1 MNVVCKEVEGKNGYR
16 EWVWGNLVMENICI
30 TPGTRP
36 EIIKPPPV
44 IRACESRGMDYHI
57 LYTGQH
63 YSYEMDGV
71 FFEEMELPEAR
82 YNPDVG
88 SGRRGVRWRESRRF
102 LCCVLPG

>member
-1 MNVVCKEVEGKNGYR
+1 
-16 EWVWGNLVMENICI
+16 MENICI

-63 YSYEMDGV
+63 YTYEMNGV

-88 SGRRGVRWRESRRF
+88 QAGGEYDGGNRGDF
-102 LCCVLPG
+102 CVVFCRSKNK